1 MDYWKSWTT
10 PEVIDLISS
19 NDIFG
24 TSETWLKDKV
34 KISIPGYKFYPVN
47 RKVNKGATKGGVGLF
62 IKEEIKKYVKIRY
75 DLSSENTL
83 WCKLDKKFFG
93 FNNDVYI
100 GSVYIPPETSSKEIR
115 IKKDHYKSLIETT
128 LLMGGD
134 SNKILIGD
142 FNARTHNITDT
153 LVKEKHDKD
162 LGLEFYSKISTIRN
176 NKDKTV
182 NNYGNKLI
190 EYCTATRSYIVNGRT
205 IGDIE
210 GKFTCHQPGGSST
223 VDYAIVS
230 EDMKKYVQ
238 SFEVLDPDTG
248 SDHCPIKL
256 QITCPHN
263 LSTMGGDDTETIP
276 PPFKWNEETK
286 LFFTKQM
293 NSETICKKINDLS
306 ESIDETD
313 DVDSH
318 VDKLNEIFRTSLEFK
333 KCRKKT
339 KNKKKHPHKA

>member
-153 LVKEKHDKD
+153 LVKEK
-162 LGLEFYSKISTIRN
+162 L
-176 NKDKTV
+176 
-182 NNYGNKLI
+182 
-190 EYCTATRSYIVNGRT
+190 
-205 IGDIE
+205 
-210 GKFTCHQPGGSST
+210 
-223 VDYAIVS
+223 
-230 EDMKKYVQ
+230 
-238 SFEVLDPDTG
+238 SF
-248 SDHCPIKL
+248 
-256 QITCPHN
+256 
-263 LSTMGGDDTETIP
+263 
-276 PPFKWNEETK
+276 
-286 LFFTKQM
+286 
-293 NSETICKKINDLS
+293 
-306 ESIDETD
+306 
-313 DVDSH
+313 
-318 VDKLNEIFRTSLEFK
+318 
-333 KCRKKT
+333 
-339 KNKKKHPHKA
+339 